1 MSKPEK
7 QPQYGGMIKTPNSLR
22 AAQIVIGIVTLALAG
37 LVLAFPGFALFLI
50 VIWLSISLLVGGIE
64 GVIVGAGARFLSKG
78 GRAISIGLGIL
89 AIGLSVAVL
98 AFPGATAL
106 TLSLLLSIALLFLG
120 AGSIAKGI
128 SEKRM
133 PGWARAMLVVVGA
146 ISVAVSIPVMAFPML
161 GVPILFALVASALI
175 INGASYVVAGIT
187 GAVFRPI
194 YRGASRDTKS
204 SWESEAA

>member
-7 QPQYGGMIKTPNSLR
+7 QPQYGSMVKTPNSLR
-22 AAQIVIGIVTLALAG
+22 AAQIVIGVITLALAG

-50 VIWLSISLLVGGIE
+50 PIWLSISLLFGGID

-78 GRAISIGLGIL
+78 GRAISIGLGAL

-98 AFPGATAL
+98 AFPGAAVL
-106 TLSLLLSIALLFLG
+106 TLSLLLSLALLFLG
-120 AGSIAKGI
+120 AGGIAKGV

-146 ISVAVSIPVMAFPML
+146 ISVAVAIPIMAFPVL
-161 GVPILFALVASALI
+161 GVPIVFALLATALI
-175 INGASYVVAGIT
+175 INGASFVVAGIT
-187 GAVFRPI
+187 GAIFRPV
-194 YRGASRDTKS
+194 YRGPNRDTKG